1 MLYSK
6 LLSLYCN
13 GHLIVLTKHDVLKTC
28 CCKFQAF
35 SYITA
40 HIFHHHK
47 HSNKKTFICLF
58 PGVYPFLI
66 HYILRLTRQ
75 LNDKSFISI
84 FLTPIL
90 QNNKK
95 FHCSILD
102 LVGCI
107 DIYLNS
113 HRLETDILH

>member
-1 MLYSK
+1 MYSK
-6 LLSLYCN
+6 VLSLCFN

-47 HSNKKTFICLF
+47 HSTQKTFVCLF
-58 PGVYPFLI
+58 PRVYPFLI

-113 HRLETDILH
+113 HRLETGILH

>member
-1 MLYSK
+1 MPYSK

-13 GHLIVLTKHDVLKTC
+13 GHLIVLTKHDVLKAC

-47 HSNKKTFICLF
+47 HLNKKTFICLF

-113 HRLETDILH
+113 HGLESDILH